1 MIRRYRDLRG
11 LSTIRDRYEYLKLGG
26 QIGSSTFG
34 FDRYLNQVFYKS
46 KGWLESRNAVIIR
59 DGGCDLGIKGYDIV
73 KGLNVHH
80 MNPVTVD
87 DILARKDFIFDPEF
101 LITVSDRTHKAIHYG
116 NAELLPKDPI
126 SRYSGDTC
134 PWR

>member
-46 KGWLESRNAVIIR
+46 KGWLESRDAVILR